1 MGGLGSREV
10 LASRPAG
17 RCPMWLAL
25 GLNAAWIYPQFWYVT
40 GVTKPCF
47 CHNAGHGRFELHE
60 QSFPLRRYLIC
71 CAILI
76 HCRGLA
82 SGSTTAGGDCGI
94 GIEGRAVSSKYLY
107 IPSVQISKASPA
119 VMYSGLTVKPLTVIP
134 GQILNPAALF
144 KSGLNGRRRQALWY
158 SQIK

>member
-1 MGGLGSREV
+1 LV
-10 LASRPAG
+10 
-17 RCPMWLAL
+17 
-25 GLNAAWIYPQFWYVT
+25 
-40 GVTKPCF
+40 
-47 CHNAGHGRFELHE
+47 
-60 QSFPLRRYLIC
+60 
-71 CAILI
+71 

-82 SGSTTAGGDCGI
+82 SGNTTAGGDCGI

-119 VMYSGLTVKPLTVIP
+119 VMCSGLTVKPLTVIP

-144 KSGLNGRRRQALWY
+144 ESELNGRRRQTLWY

>member
-47 CHNAGHGRFELHE
+47 CHNAGHGRFD
-60 QSFPLRRYLIC
+60 I
-71 CAILI
+71 A
-76 HCRGLA
+76 
-82 SGSTTAGGDCGI
+82 
-94 GIEGRAVSSKYLY
+94 RAVISSE
-107 IPSVQISKASPA
+107 
-119 VMYSGLTVKPLTVIP
+119 
-134 GQILNPAALF
+134 ALPNLLRNF
-144 KSGLNGRRRQALWY
+144 DSL
-158 SQIK
+158 